1 MVSEWWA
8 LKEKKKKKTQSS
20 VSEKGADMHLSH
32 SEFLQMYSKLCIA
45 LKPGL
50 TQENIDTGELRSAS
64 L

>member
-1 MVSEWWA
+1 MGS
-8 LKEKKKKKTQSS
+8 KGKKKKKKTQSS

-50 TQENIDTGELRSAS
+50 TQENIDTGEL
-64 L
+64 